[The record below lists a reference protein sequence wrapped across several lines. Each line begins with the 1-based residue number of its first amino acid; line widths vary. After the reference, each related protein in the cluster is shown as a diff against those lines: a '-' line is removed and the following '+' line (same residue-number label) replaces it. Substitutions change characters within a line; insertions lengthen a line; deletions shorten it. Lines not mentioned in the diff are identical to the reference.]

1 MFSNRKDT
9 ADKSDSHTENESDR
23 KQNPEYGRYRHECPK
38 VRQYAELRHNVADD
52 SVVYN
57 VQQPQRNRCSDKT
70 DQDTFN
76 DKRCPYKT
84 RNGALTNKFVAPIS
98 FMIPISS
105 FRTEIPIVTVLL
117 IRKTDTARRIR
128 MIAMET

>member
-23 KQNPEYGRYRHECPK
+23 KQNPEYGRYRHECHK

-70 DQDTFN
+70 DQDTL
-76 DKRCPYKT
+76 DQER
-84 RNGALTNKFVAPIS
+84 S
-98 FMIPISS
+98 MIPISS

>member
-9 ADKSDSHTENESDR
+9 ADKSDSHTENESYR
-23 KQNPEYGRYRHECPK
+23 KQNPEYGRYRHECHK

-70 DQDTFN
+70 DQDTL
-76 DKRCPYKT
+76 DQERSPYKQV
-84 RNGALTNKFVAPIS
+84 R
-98 FMIPISS
+98 
-105 FRTEIPIVTVLL
+105 RTEIPIVTVLL

>member
-9 ADKSDSHTENESDR
+9 ADKTDSHTENESDW
-23 KQNPEYGRYRHECPK
+23 KQNPEDGRYRHECHK

-70 DQDTFN
+70 DQDTL
-76 DKRCPYKT
+76 DQERSPYKQ
-84 RNGALTNKFVAPIS
+84 
-98 FMIPISS
+98 ISS